1 MLYVIKLTGLK
12 IVSDFKKFNVYIFV
26 AEKLPIMQSNQKI
39 QIEVNSEFGQ
49 LEGVIVHTP
58 GQEVE
63 EMTPENAER
72 ALYSD
77 ILNLSVA
84 SEEYA
89 SFKGILN
96 KVTRT
101 FEVKDL
107 LADILNVDEVKNVLL
122 NEICQSESAME
133 ILPKLMNQNAPEL
146 ARQLIQGVFLER
158 NNLTRYLSQERFSL
172 RPLHNFL
179 FTRDA
184 SMSFGNEV
192 LIGKMANKVRD
203 REAVIMNAIFNHH
216 PLLETKTINSNTP
229 ESLLDFPEISIE
241 GGDFQVGREDVLVIG
256 TGIRT
261 STQGIDFIL
270 EKLKTKKEKLR
281 HVLIQELPDTPES
294 FIHLDMVFTFLDVDA
309 CMVYEPLIMGTNRF
323 HTIHIQLENGK
334 VTDISER
341 KNLPKAL
348 QKLGIDLKPVHCG
361 GGIDNWTQ
369 EREQWHSGANF
380 LAFAPGKVIGYER
393 NVHTLDQ
400 LNQSGFQ
407 IIPSKDILN
416 GSAAIPEG
424 KCVITIPGSELARG
438 GGGARCMSMPIRRGK
453 VNW

>member
-1 MLYVIKLTGLK
+1 
-12 IVSDFKKFNVYIFV
+12 
-26 AEKLPIMQSNQKI
+26 MQANQKI
-39 QIEVNSEFGQ
+39 EIDVCSEFGQ

-58 GQEVE
+58 GLEVE

-84 SEEYA
+84 SSEY
-89 SFKGILN
+89 SVFKSILN
-96 KVTRT
+96 KVTTT

-107 LADILNVDEVKNVLL
+107 LSDILSIDQVKSSLL
-122 NEICQSESAME
+122 KVICQSEGAMD
-133 ILPKLMNQNAPEL
+133 IYPKLLGQSAPEL
-146 ARQLIQGVFLER
+146 ARLLIQGVPIER
-158 NNLTRYLSQERFSL
+158 DNLTRYLSQERFSL

-184 SMSFGNEV
+184 SMSFGKEV
-192 LIGKMANKVRD
+192 LIGKMASRVRD
-203 REAVIMNAIFNHH
+203 REAVIMDAIFNNH
-216 PLLETKTINSNTP
+216 PLLVTKTINPNTP
-229 ESLLDFPEISIE
+229 ENLKNFPGISIE
-241 GGDFQVGREDVLVIG
+241 GGDFQVGRKDVLVIG

-270 EKLKTKKEKLR
+270 ENIKLKKEGLQ
-281 HVLIQELPDTPES
+281 HILIQELPDTPES

-323 HTIHIQLENGK
+323 HTIHIQVENGK
-334 VTDISER
+334 VTDISEQ

-348 QKLGIDLKPVHCG
+348 KKLGIDMQPIQCG
-361 GGIDNWTQ
+361 GITGDWTQ

-380 LAFAPGKVIGYER
+380 FAFSPGKVIGYER
-393 NVHTLDQ
+393 NVHTLEQ
-400 LNQSGFQ
+400 LNNNGFQ
-407 IIPSKDILN
+407 VIPAKDIL
-416 GSAAIPEG
+416 SEVCEIPEG

-438 GGGARCMSMPIRRGK
+438 GGGARCMSMPIRRK
-453 VNW
+453 QV

>member
-1 MLYVIKLTGLK
+1 ML
-12 IVSDFKKFNVYIFV
+12 
-26 AEKLPIMQSNQKI
+26 ANQKI
-39 QIEVNSEFGQ
+39 KIDVCSEFGQ
-49 LEGVIVHTP
+49 LEGVIIHTP

-84 SEEYA
+84 SSEY
-89 SFKGILN
+89 SVFKGVLN
-96 KVTRT
+96 KVART
-101 FEVKDL
+101 FETKDL
-107 LADILNVDEVKNVLL
+107 LSDILSIDEVKLSLL
-122 NEICQSESAME
+122 KEICNNEGAME
-133 ILPKLMNQNAPEL
+133 IFPKLMDQSATEL
-146 ARQLIQGVFLER
+146 ARQLIQGVYLER

-192 LIGKMANKVRD
+192 LIGKMASKVRD
-203 REAVIMNAIFNHH
+203 REAVIMNAIFNNH
-216 PLLETKTINSNTP
+216 PLLETTTINPNTP
-229 ESLLDFPEISIE
+229 ENTQNFPGMSIE

-261 STQGIDFIL
+261 STQGIDFII
-270 EKLKTKKEKLR
+270 ENIKLKKEGLQ
-281 HVLIQELPDTPES
+281 HILIQELPDTPES

-323 HTIHIQLENGK
+323 HTIHIRIENGK
-334 VTDISER
+334 VIDIQER
-341 KNLPKAL
+341 KNLPSAL
-348 QKLGIDLKPVHCG
+348 KKLGIDMQPIKCG
-361 GGIDNWTQ
+361 GGIDSWTQ

-393 NVHTLDQ
+393 NIHTIEELSRNGFEIITAKD
-400 LNQSGFQ
+400 LLSGLSE
-407 IIPSKDILN
+407 IPD
-416 GSAAIPEG
+416 G

-438 GGGARCMSMPIRRGK
+438 GGGARCMSMPIRRKK
-453 VNW
+453 V

>member
-1 MLYVIKLTGLK
+1 M
-12 IVSDFKKFNVYIFV
+12 
-26 AEKLPIMQSNQKI
+26 ESNQKI
-39 QIEVNSEFGQ
+39 QIEVNSEFGH

-84 SEEYA
+84 SKEYE
-89 SFKGILN
+89 SFKGVLN

-107 LADILNVDEVKNVLL
+107 LSDILKVDDVKAILL

-133 ILPKLMNQNAPEL
+133 IFPKLMEQNAPEL
-146 ARQLIQGVFLER
+146 ARQLIQGVLLER

-184 SMSFGNEV
+184 SMSFGNDV

-216 PLLETKTINSNTP
+216 PLLETSTINSNTP
-229 ESLLDFPEISIE
+229 ESLHNFPEISIE
-241 GGDFQVGREDVLVIG
+241 GGDFQVGRDDVLVIG
-256 TGIRT
+256 TGVRT

-270 EKLKTKKEKLR
+270 EKLKSKKNGLQ
-281 HVLIQELPDTPES
+281 HILIQELPDTPES

-323 HTIHIQLENGK
+323 HTIHIQLDNGH

-348 QKLGIDLKPVHCG
+348 KRLGIDMSPIHCG

-393 NVHTLDQ
+393 NVHTLEQ
-400 LNQSGFQ
+400 LNLKGFQ
-407 IIPSKDILN
+407 IIPSKDLLN
-416 GSAAIPEG
+416 GTTNIPEG

-438 GGGARCMSMPIRRGK
+438 GGGARCMSMPIRRK
-453 VNW
+453 SVNW

>member
-1 MLYVIKLTGLK
+1 
-12 IVSDFKKFNVYIFV
+12 
-26 AEKLPIMQSNQKI
+26 MQTNQKI
-39 QIEVNSEFGQ
+39 KIDVCSEFGQ
-49 LEGVIVHTP
+49 LEAVIIHTP

-84 SEEYA
+84 GNEYTY
-89 SFKGILN
+89 FKSVLN
-96 KVTRT
+96 KVTQT

-107 LADILNVDEVKNVLL
+107 LSDVFKNEEVKSTLL
-122 NEICQSESAME
+122 KEICQNEGAMD
-133 ILPKLMNQNAPEL
+133 IYPLLANQNAEEL
-146 ARQLIQGVFLER
+146 ARQLIQGVYLER

-184 SMSFGNEV
+184 SMSFGTEV
-192 LIGKMANKVRD
+192 LIGKMASKVRD
-203 REAVIMNAIFNHH
+203 REAVIMNAIFNNH
-216 PLLETKTINSNTP
+216 PMLETSTINPNSP
-229 ESLLDFPEISIE
+229 ENSLNFPGISIE

-270 EKLKTKKEKLR
+270 ENIKAKKSGMQ
-281 HVLIQELPDTPES
+281 HILIQELPDTPES
-294 FIHLDMVFTFLDVDA
+294 FIHLDMVFTFMDVDA

-323 HTIHIQLENGK
+323 HTIHIRVENGK
-334 VTDISER
+334 VLDIREQ

-348 QKLGIDLKPVHCG
+348 KKLGMDMEPIKCG
-361 GGIDNWTQ
+361 GGIDSWTQ

-393 NVHTLDQ
+393 NVHTIEQ
-400 LNQSGFQ
+400 LSQKGFQ
-407 IIPSKDILN
+407 IITAKDLLS
-416 GSAAIPEG
+416 GLCEIPDG

-438 GGGARCMSMPIRRGK
+438 GGGARCMSMPIRRK
-453 VNW
+453 SVE

>member
-1 MLYVIKLTGLK
+1 MLR
-12 IVSDFKKFNVYIFV
+12 D
-26 AEKLPIMQSNQKI
+26 QKI
-39 QIEVNSEFGQ
+39 QVEVCSEFGE
-49 LEGVIVHTP
+49 LEGVIIHTP

-84 SEEYA
+84 AEEY
-89 SFKGILN
+89 STFKNVLN
-96 KVTRT
+96 KVTQT

-107 LADILNVDEVKNVLL
+107 LSDILKIKEVKTALL
-122 NEICQSESAME
+122 KEICTNEGALDILGTLME
-133 ILPKLMNQNAPEL
+133 QDAPEL
-146 ARQLIQGVFLER
+146 ARQLIQGVYLER

-192 LIGKMANKVRD
+192 LIGKMASKVRD
-203 REAVIMNAIFNHH
+203 REAVIMNAIFTNH
-216 PLLETKTINSNTP
+216 PMIGTSTINPNTP
-229 ESLLDFPEISIE
+229 ENIANFPGISIE

-270 EKLKTKKEKLR
+270 ENIKSKKGGLQ
-281 HVLIQELPDTPES
+281 HILIQELPDTPES
-294 FIHLDMVFTFLDVDA
+294 FIHLDMVFTFLDADS
-309 CMVYEPLIMGTNRF
+309 CMVYQPLIMGTNRF
-323 HTIHIQLENGK
+323 HTIHIQIENGK
-334 VTDISER
+334 VINIQEQ

-348 QKLGIDLKPVHCG
+348 KKLGIDMKPIQCG

-393 NVHTLDQ
+393 NVHTIDE
-400 LNQSGFQ
+400 LNRNGFQ
-407 IIPSKDILN
+407 IIPAKDLLN
-416 GSAAIPEG
+416 GLCEIPDG

-438 GGGARCMSMPIRRGK
+438 GGGARCMSMPIRREK
-453 VNW
+453 I

>member
-1 MLYVIKLTGLK
+1 
-12 IVSDFKKFNVYIFV
+12 
-26 AEKLPIMQSNQKI
+26 MQTNQKI
-39 QIEVNSEFGQ
+39 KIDVCSEFGQ
-49 LEGVIVHTP
+49 LEAVIVHTP

-84 SEEYA
+84 GNEY
-89 SFKGILN
+89 SYFKSVLN
-96 KVTRT
+96 KVTQT

-107 LADILNVDEVKNVLL
+107 LSDIFQNDEVKKNLL
-122 NEICQSESAME
+122 REICINEGAIDIYPLLADQKAE
-133 ILPKLMNQNAPEL
+133 EL
-146 ARQLIQGVFLER
+146 ARQLIQGVYLER

-192 LIGKMANKVRD
+192 LIGKMASKVRD
-203 REAVIMNAIFNHH
+203 REAVIMNAIFNNH
-216 PLLETKTINSNTP
+216 PMLETNTINPNTT
-229 ESLLDFPEISIE
+229 ENSLNFPGISIE
-241 GGDFQVGREDVLVIG
+241 GGDFQVAREDILVIG

-270 EKLKTKKEKLR
+270 EKIKTKKSGMQ
-281 HVLIQELPDTPES
+281 HILIQELPDKPES
-294 FIHLDMVFTFLDVDA
+294 FIHLDMVFTFMDVDA

-323 HTIHIQLENGK
+323 HTIHIRVENGK
-334 VTDISER
+334 VLDIREQ

-348 QKLGIDLKPVHCG
+348 IKLGMDMEPIKCG
-361 GGIDNWTQ
+361 GGIDSWTQ

-393 NVHTLDQ
+393 NVHTMEQ
-400 LNQSGFQ
+400 LSQKGFQ
-407 IIPSKDILN
+407 IIPAKDFLS
-416 GSAAIPEG
+416 GLCEIPNG

-438 GGGARCMSMPIRRGK
+438 GGGARCMSMPIRRKK
-453 VNW
+453 V

>member
-1 MLYVIKLTGLK
+1 MQTNQTIK
-12 IVSDFKKFNVYIFV
+12 
-26 AEKLPIMQSNQKI
+26 
-39 QIEVNSEFGQ
+39 IEVNSEFGQ

-96 KVTRT
+96 KITRT

-107 LADILNVDEVKNVLL
+107 LADILKVDSVKSLLL
-122 NEICQSESAME
+122 NDICQSENAMD
-133 ILPKLMNQNAPEL
+133 IYPKLMGQNAPEL

-158 NNLTRYLSQERFSL
+158 NNLTKYLSQERFSL

-203 REAVIMNAIFNHH
+203 REAVIMEAIFNHH
-216 PLLETKTINSNTP
+216 PLLETTTINPNSP
-229 ESLLDFPEISIE
+229 ENGFDLPGISIE
-241 GGDFQVGREDVLVIG
+241 GGDFQVGRDDVLVIG

-270 EKLKTKKEKLR
+270 ENLKSKKDGLR
-281 HVLIQELPDTPES
+281 HIFIQELPDTPES

-323 HTIHIQLENGK
+323 HTIHFQIDNGK
-334 VTDISER
+334 VTDISEE

-348 QKLGIDLKPVHCG
+348 RKLGIDMKPVHCG

-380 LAFAPGKVIGYER
+380 LAFGPGKVIGYER

-400 LNQSGFQ
+400 LNRNGFQ

-416 GSAAIPEG
+416 GLRTIPDG

-438 GGGARCMSMPIRRGK
+438 GGGARCMSMPIRRK
-453 VNW
+453 SVNW

>member
-1 MLYVIKLTGLK
+1 MQPNQRLK
-12 IVSDFKKFNVYIFV
+12 I
-26 AEKLPIMQSNQKI
+26 
-39 QIEVNSEFGQ
+39 EVCSEFGQ
-49 LEGVIVHTP
+49 LEGVIIHTP
-58 GQEVE
+58 GLEVE

-84 SEEYA
+84 GDEY
-89 SFKGILN
+89 STFKGVLN
-96 KVTRT
+96 KITQT
-101 FEVKDL
+101 FEIRDL
-107 LADILNVDEVKNVLL
+107 LSDILNDVLVKTALL
-122 NEICQSESAME
+122 TAICGNEGAME
-133 ILPKLMNQNAPEL
+133 ILPKLSDQNAPEI
-146 ARQLIQGVFLER
+146 ARQLIQGVYLER

-184 SMSFGNEV
+184 SMTFGNEV
-192 LIGKMANKVRD
+192 LIGKMASKVRD
-203 REAVIMNAIFNHH
+203 REAIIMEAIFNHH
-216 PLLETKTINSNTP
+216 PMLNTFTINPNTSENIRNYP
-229 ESLLDFPEISIE
+229 DISIE

-270 EKLKTKKEKLR
+270 EYIKSKKDSLK

-294 FIHLDMVFTFLDVDA
+294 FIHLDMVFTFLDIDA

-323 HTIHIQLENGK
+323 HTIHIQVENGE
-334 VTDISER
+334 VVSIEEE

-348 QKLGIDLKPVHCG
+348 KKLGIDMKPVKCG
-361 GGIDNWTQ
+361 GGIDSWTQ

-380 LAFAPGKVIGYER
+380 FAFAPGKVIGYER
-393 NVHTLDQ
+393 NIHTIEQ
-400 LNQSGFQ
+400 LNRSGFQ
-407 IIPSKDILN
+407 IVQAKELLSGMCD
-416 GSAAIPEG
+416 IPEG

-438 GGGARCMSMPIRRGK
+438 GGGARCMTMPVRRK
-453 VNW
+453 NVDW

>member
-1 MLYVIKLTGLK
+1 MLTDQK
-12 IVSDFKKFNVYIFV
+12 
-26 AEKLPIMQSNQKI
+26 MQV
-39 QIEVNSEFGQ
+39 EVCSEFGG
-49 LEGVIVHTP
+49 LEGVIIHTP

-84 SEEYA
+84 ANEY
-89 SFKGILN
+89 SYFKQVLN

-107 LADILNVDEVKNVLL
+107 LSDILNIDQVKSSLLAEICL
-122 NEICQSESAME
+122 NEGAMD
-133 ILPKLMNQNAPEL
+133 ILPVLMEQKAPEL

-192 LIGKMANKVRD
+192 LIGKMASKVRD
-203 REAVIMNAIFNHH
+203 REAVIMNAIFTHH
-216 PLLETKTINSNTP
+216 PLIETTTINPNTP
-229 ESLLDFPEISIE
+229 ESIRNFPGISIE

-270 EKLKTKKEKLR
+270 ENIKAKKSGLQ
-281 HVLIQELPDTPES
+281 HILIQELPDTPES
-294 FIHLDMVFTFLDVDA
+294 FIHLDMVFTFLDVDT

-323 HTIHIQLENGK
+323 HTIHIRIENGK
-334 VTDISER
+334 VIDIREQE
-341 KNLPKAL
+341 NLPKAL
-348 QKLGIDLKPVHCG
+348 AKLGIDMDPIKCG
-361 GGIDNWTQ
+361 GGIDSWTQ

-380 LAFAPGKVIGYER
+380 FAFAPGQVIGYER
-393 NVHTLDQ
+393 NVHTMDQ
-400 LNQSGFQ
+400 LSQKGFQ
-407 IIPSKDILN
+407 IIPAKDLLN
-416 GSAAIPEG
+416 GLCEIPDG
-424 KCVITIPGSELARG
+424 KCVVTIPGSELARG
-438 GGGARCMSMPIRRGK
+438 GGGARCMSMPIRRKK
-453 VNW
+453 V

>member
-1 MLYVIKLTGLK
+1 MLT
-12 IVSDFKKFNVYIFV
+12 D
-26 AEKLPIMQSNQKI
+26 QKI
-39 QIEVNSEFGQ
+39 QIDVCSEFGE
-49 LEGVIVHTP
+49 LEGVIIHTP

-84 SEEYA
+84 AGEY
-89 SFKGILN
+89 STFKNVLN
-96 KVTRT
+96 KVTKT

-107 LADILNVDEVKNVLL
+107 LSDILRIKEVKASLL
-122 NEICQSESAME
+122 KDICIGEGAMDIFGTLMDQS
-133 ILPKLMNQNAPEL
+133 APEL
-146 ARQLIQGVFLER
+146 ARQLIQGVYLER

-184 SMSFGNEV
+184 SMTFGKEV
-192 LIGKMANKVRD
+192 LIGKMASKVRD
-203 REAVIMNAIFNHH
+203 REAVIMNAIFTNH
-216 PLLETKTINSNTP
+216 PLIGATTINPNTP
-229 ESLLDFPEISIE
+229 KSVSNFPGISIE

-270 EKLKTKKEKLR
+270 ENIKSKKGNLQ
-281 HVLIQELPDTPES
+281 HILIQELPDTPES
-294 FIHLDMVFTFLDVDA
+294 FIHLDMVFTFLDVDS

-323 HTIHIQLENGK
+323 HTIHIQVENGK
-334 VTDISER
+334 VIQIQEQ

-348 QKLGIDLKPVHCG
+348 KKLGIDMNPVQCG

-393 NVHTLDQ
+393 NIHTIEE
-400 LNQSGFQ
+400 LNHNGFR
-407 IIPSKDILN
+407 IIPAKDLLS
-416 GSAAIPEG
+416 GLCEIPEG

-438 GGGARCMSMPIRRGK
+438 GGGARCMSMPIRRKK
-453 VNW
+453 V